1 MTGAA
6 MGVVGVM
13 LASLAV
19 LGAVAGDVLLCGA
32 AVTTVAGAMGLGLA
46 VRTQVREENM

>member
-6 MGVVGVM
+6 TGLVGVM

-19 LGAVAGDVLLCGA
+19 LGAAAGDVMLCGA
-32 AVTTVAGAMGLGLA
+32 AVTTVAGATCFGLA
-46 VRTQVREENM
+46 MRTQVREENM